1 MAVLCVYRARY
12 FNTVAGPFVG
22 RLAYTTQS
30 VRTVSERRRLNCS
43 ESPRTASFP
52 GKRSRPRRKAV
63 RSPLRN
69 LPRNTRLRTRTGR
82 KKSSRPA
89 IQRLSSGA
97 SPPPVTTQWT
107 WGCSVRF
114 WPQVCSTASTPT
126 SAPRYFGL
134 VAVQE
139 LLRPCP
145 DYNDLAPLANRLM
158 EVRSYGKGEP
168 PAVPPLL
175 RVLDL
180 PTTSSECLGSGAP
193 PDQPPRGR
201 HRRMR
206 PTASRRFSRATTRS
220 RRHHPAGTDHGTGSP
235 YHRPRPA
242 RTATARSAAVRPR
255 PALRRRAALR

>member
-1 MAVLCVYRARY
+1 MCSSPGSVRSLSVPDLHRGR
-12 FNTVAGPFVG
+12 
-22 RLAYTTQS
+22 RLAAIQNQEG
-30 VRTVSERRRLNCS
+30 RVSPSTWQFERRIADGGQAEIS
-43 ESPRTASFP
+43 SPSHISCLAYSCI
-52 GKRSRPRRKAV
+52 A
-63 RSPLRN
+63 
-69 LPRNTRLRTRTGR
+69 TGR
-82 KKSSRPA
+82 
-89 IQRLSSGA
+89 
-97 SPPPVTTQWT
+97 
-107 WGCSVRF
+107 SVS
-114 WPQVCSTASTPT
+114 C
-126 SAPRYFGL
+126 GL

-168 PAVPPLL
+168 PAVPRLL

-201 HRRMR
+201 HRRTR
-206 PTASRRFSRATTRS
+206 PTATRRFSCATTRS

-242 RTATARSAAVRPR
+242 RTATARSAASGRVRRSSAGR
-255 PALRRRAALR
+255 PCVEKKVPSF

>member
-1 MAVLCVYRARY
+1 EPDQV
-12 FNTVAGPFVG
+12 
-22 RLAYTTQS
+22 
-30 VRTVSERRRLNCS
+30 
-43 ESPRTASFP
+43 
-52 GKRSRPRRKAV
+52 RSRRIGEGVFRIL
-63 RSPLRN
+63 SEFCGN
-69 LPRNTRLRTRTGR
+69 
-82 KKSSRPA
+82 SR
-89 IQRLSSGA
+89 
-97 SPPPVTTQWT
+97 
-107 WGCSVRF
+107 
-114 WPQVCSTASTPT
+114 
-126 SAPRYFGL
+126 GL

-158 EVRSYGKGEP
+158 EVRSYGEGEP

-201 HRRMR
+201 HRRTG
-206 PTASRRFSRATTRS
+206 PTATRRFSGATTRS

-255 PALRRRAALR
+255 PALRRRTPLR